1 MTTNKTILVGT
12 IGRGAPVVTV
22 CEADLRVIEHQGHRV
37 VTLAMVDAVHHRAR
51 GTARKRFNDNR
62 AHLIQGEDFV
72 KMSAS
77 EFRTRFPGAI
87 SLRATSDVTLMF
99 ETGYLMLVKSF
110 TDDLAWQVQRTLV
123 KTYFQ
128 HQPATLKI
136 GYAVGKN
143 DTLTKAEQDQR
154 RNTLTDAAQRL
165 PLEERGEFLVRGW
178 SKLKCHFR
186 LGKGRPTATSRAG
199 SSLRR

>member
-51 GTARKRFNDNR
+51 GTARTRFNDNR

-123 KTYFQ
+123 KT
-128 HQPATLKI
+128 
-136 GYAVGKN
+136 
-143 DTLTKAEQDQR
+143 
-154 RNTLTDAAQRL
+154 
-165 PLEERGEFLVRGW
+165 
-178 SKLKCHFR
+178 SSS
-186 LGKGRPTATSRAG
+186 TSR
-199 SSLRR
+199 RR

>member
-1 MTTNKTILVGT
+1 MA
-12 IGRGAPVVTV
+12 GATH
-22 CEADLRVIEHQGHRV
+22 AGQDL
-37 VTLAMVDAVHHRAR
+37 
-51 GTARKRFNDNR
+51 
-62 AHLIQGEDFV
+62 
-72 KMSAS
+72 
-77 EFRTRFPGAI
+77 
-87 SLRATSDVTLMF
+87 
-99 ETGYLMLVKSF
+99 
-110 TDDLAWQVQRTLV
+110 
-123 KTYFQ
+123 FQ

-136 GYAVGKN
+136 DYAVGKN
-143 DTLTKAEQDQR
+143 DTLTKAEQDQL